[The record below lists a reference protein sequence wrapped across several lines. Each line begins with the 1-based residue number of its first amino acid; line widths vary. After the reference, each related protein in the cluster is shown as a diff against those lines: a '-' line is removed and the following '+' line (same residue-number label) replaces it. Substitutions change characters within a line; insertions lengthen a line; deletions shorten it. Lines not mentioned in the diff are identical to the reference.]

1 MDARQLD
8 HVAVDLERAAGLSHH
23 KTSMQ
28 QQQPLSPSK
37 VLVVPQRR
45 ANVSNHMPTVGTAL
59 HISRAVMYVPELKSK
74 RSDGL
79 ADAEESQVSP
89 PEPLYRGDD
98 LLPAV
103 GCEKQL
109 QGCAF

>member
-1 MDARQLD
+1 MMDARQLD

-74 RSDGL
+74 RSGERGSPGAL
-79 ADAEESQVSP
+79 AISLARSQM
-89 PEPLYRGDD
+89 
-98 LLPAV
+98 
-103 GCEKQL
+103 
-109 QGCAF
+109 